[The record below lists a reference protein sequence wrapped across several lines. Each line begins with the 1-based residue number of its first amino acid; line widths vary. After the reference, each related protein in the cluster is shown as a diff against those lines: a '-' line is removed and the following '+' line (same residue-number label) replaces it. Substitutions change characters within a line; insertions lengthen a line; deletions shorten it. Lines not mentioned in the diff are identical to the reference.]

1 MTNENIPM
9 VYFIAKSSF
18 KDEQPDF
25 IKIGYTYKPLS
36 LRQTA
41 IQTGNEAR
49 LWDIGVIPF
58 DNEDE
63 AKNKEKEIHSHFG
76 GFRAEGEWFYATT
89 RLMKYI
95 ENNAI
100 QHTELLN
107 QTMSDELD
115 ETTERTFGQ
124 HLSKKRNE
132 VGMTQEQLANLVGCS
147 PGYVSFLEQNRG
159 IPGEQIYEKLIE
171 TLGEFSED
179 STEKNLKNSL
189 AVKMDN
195 GQWISEEKAIET
207 FIEVIKEIGIEKVK
221 KRNINVNGIGLIS
234 QYDYD
239 GKAQKSV
246 EVENQTYY
254 IVSGTNTIKKKRIL
268 EDISKQLKLNLLV
281 LVNPL
286 K

>member
-58 DNEDE
+58 DTEDD
-63 AKNKEKEIHSHFG
+63 ARNKEKEIHSHFG

-89 RLMKYI
+89 RLMDYI
-95 ENNAI
+95 QTNAI
-100 QHTELLN
+100 QHTELFIQEDN
-107 QTMSDELD
+107 NEIDQKDII
-115 ETTERTFGQ
+115 TFGVELAQ
-124 HLSKKRNE
+124 KRNASD
-132 VGMTQEQLANLVGCS
+132 MTQEELGILVGCTR
-147 PGYVSFLEQNRG
+147 GYISFLEQNRG
-159 IPGEQIYEKLIE
+159 LPGEQIYGKLIE

-179 STEKNLKNSL
+179 TTENNLKNSL

-195 GQWISEEKAIET
+195 GQWISEEKAIDT
-207 FIEVIKEIGIEKVK
+207 FI
-221 KRNINVNGIGLIS
+221 
-234 QYDYD
+234 
-239 GKAQKSV
+239 
-246 EVENQTYY
+246 
-254 IVSGTNTIKKKRIL
+254 
-268 EDISKQLKLNLLV
+268 
-281 LVNPL
+281 
-286 K
+286 